1 MYTFHYQGELLK
13 MTFEMEEKDRTIT
26 KLESSEMSLKEEID
40 DLKIGEV
47 HVSIYIVWNP

>member
-1 MYTFHYQGELLK
+1 MYTFHYQEVELLN

-47 HVSIYIVWNP
+47 SIYIVWNP